1 MVEGKTGGWP
11 RKKRAVTATILAAD
25 SPDGRQIDHVPIP
38 DWNTN
43 QLKTFWW
50 KIHREDPDSAPGGIV
65 HWKNKSGPALRRTI
79 NQAGV
84 RLCCVIQ
91 SCRAWGGGWWQWGEK
106 SKQTGNKGEKKTVSH
121 HETPQMRGGSK
132 GKAHPHCV
140 SQAFLPALFL
150 MNKIEQ
156 HMQVEARTVVS
167 ESVPS
172 GLNLP
177 LPTFSRKIPGKKSFN
192 PKPSFPHQWNGMIST
207 SLKELEWRLERI
219 YANSNQHSAPRTQQ
233 VCDKHT
239 QWSEGFVIKLYCAS
253 IW

>member
-91 SCRAWGGGWWQWGEK
+91 SCRAWGGGGDSGGRRV
-106 SKQTGNKGEKKTVSH
+106 SKQGTRGRKRPWAIMKPHKWGGALKAKPIPTVCPRPSY
-121 HETPQMRGGSK
+121 
-132 GKAHPHCV
+132 
-140 SQAFLPALFL
+140 LP
-150 MNKIEQ
+150 
-156 HMQVEARTVVS
+156 S
-167 ESVPS
+167 S
-172 GLNLP
+172 
-177 LPTFSRKIPGKKSFN
+177 
-192 PKPSFPHQWNGMIST
+192 
-207 SLKELEWRLERI
+207 
-219 YANSNQHSAPRTQQ
+219 
-233 VCDKHT
+233 
-239 QWSEGFVIKLYCAS
+239 
-253 IW
+253 